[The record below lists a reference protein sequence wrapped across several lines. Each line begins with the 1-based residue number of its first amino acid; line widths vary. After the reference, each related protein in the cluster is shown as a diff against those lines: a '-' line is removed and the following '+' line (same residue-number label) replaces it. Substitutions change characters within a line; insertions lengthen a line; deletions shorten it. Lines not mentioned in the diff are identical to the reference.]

1 MRCSSGTRSSKRLFR
16 SSLAAAALSVITVA
30 GCASQPGPSSAV
42 ASNPVITRLVSR
54 NEVITITAGPVA
66 PLYTVADPSGRVLV
80 SGMTLHDL
88 KTADPELYERLAP
101 ALAPEADASAG
112 E

>member
-1 MRCSSGTRSSKRLFR
+1 MRCTSSTRSSKRLSR
-16 SSLAAAALSVITVA
+16 SSLAAAALSIIGPA
-30 GCASQPGPSSAV
+30 GCASQPGPSSSV
-42 ASNPVITRLVSR
+42 TSNPVITRLVSR
-54 NEVITITAGPVA
+54 HEVITITAGPGA

-88 KTADPELYERLAP
+88 KTTDPELYERLAP